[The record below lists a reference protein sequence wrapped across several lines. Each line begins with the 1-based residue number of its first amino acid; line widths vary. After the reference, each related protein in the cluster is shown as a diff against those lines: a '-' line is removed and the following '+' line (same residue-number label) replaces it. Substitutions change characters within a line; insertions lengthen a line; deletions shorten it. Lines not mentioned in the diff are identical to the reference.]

1 LPATLK
7 ANRIDPAD
15 VVRTASGAELHYMT
29 GGEVVRVA
37 MVLKENRLIRLK
49 VNQVTSRYR
58 PANSRTSWES
68 WQTSSEVENP

>member
-1 LPATLK
+1 
-7 ANRIDPAD
+7 
-15 VVRTASGAELHYMT
+15 MT

>member
-1 LPATLK
+1 
-7 ANRIDPAD
+7 
-15 VVRTASGAELHYMT
+15 MT

-58 PANSRTSWES
+58 LAELEQIAGELANRL
-68 WQTSSEVENP
+68 